1 MKNEMKAVFQLFH
14 RLNSDLYILL
24 GMNSFCT
31 ILPALPPGR
40 KEETGTGRTR
50 EAASAA
56 AAGIE
61 NKTTK
66 AATTTPTGKRALS
79 WYFMN
84 ILNRVMDA
92 LTNASLPAC
101 FRSEFF

>member
-1 MKNEMKAVFQLFH
+1 M
-14 RLNSDLYILL
+14 
-24 GMNSFCT
+24 
-31 ILPALPPGR
+31 
-40 KEETGTGRTR
+40 R
-50 EAASAA
+50 EAASATA

-61 NKTTK
+61 SKTTK

-79 WYFMN
+79 LYFMN

-101 FRSEFF
+101 FRG